1 MTNDPQAIFAQTDP
15 RWNRQRIGN
24 STLTIKGWGCTITAT
39 CRALFLLTGK
49 LLTPLEM
56 EEKLNFLN
64 DGRVLWQSYSNVG
77 LKATRGYGKP
87 KEFKKGMLIELNYNP
102 RHWVAF
108 EEMKDDNAIR
118 VMDPLKA
125 EIVTKLISDISGYTM
140 VESAVP
146 IKEPKLTDFEKD
158 IVEAREWVVLHG
170 ISNGERRRD
179 FITREEQWVMM
190 KRLAE
195 RLMEW
200 TK

>member
-1 MTNDPQAIFAQTDP
+1 MTKDQQAIFSQLDS

-64 DGRVLWQSYSNVG
+64 DGRVLWQSYPNVG
-77 LKATRGYGKP
+77 LLATRFKGRP

-108 EEMKDDNAIR
+108 EEMKGGNAIR

-125 EIVTKLISDISGYTM
+125 EIVTKLISDISGYTLIEAIEQP
-140 VESAVP
+140 VSEA
-146 IKEPKLTDFEKD
+146 TAFEK
-158 IVEAREWVVLHG
+158 EAIEAMGWVKEHG
-170 ISNGERRRD
+170 ISNGKRPKD
-179 FITREEQWVMM
+179 FVKLSIVSCVFSI
-190 KRLAE
+190 
-195 RLMEW
+195 
-200 TK
+200 